1 MDIEE
6 IVDITRNETEEVQT
20 FTESSISE
28 QWKIVARIF
37 TYQQ

>member
-28 QWKIVARIF
+28 TMEIVASVF
-37 TYQQ
+37 TDQQ